1 MKEQTFLN
9 IINPFKDKIYRLAL
23 RLLTSKEAA
32 QDATQDVIIK
42 LWKQNDKI
50 NDYANVEAF
59 AMTVTK
65 NY

>member
-42 LWKQNDKI
+42 LWKQNDKKTMET
-50 NDYANVEAF
+50 N
-59 AMTVTK
+59 
-65 NY
+65 